1 MYFLIALF
9 ILHAFYIFIFVPIL
23 FSFQGRFFIFILI
36 SMQQVITWPWSY
48 AILTFGHMEEQL
60 SIHCMSCGRGC
71 LEALKSF
78 ETWLYIKH
86 YALAEFNVSLVVFF
100 FFQLAEICS

>member
-1 MYFLIALF
+1 
-9 ILHAFYIFIFVPIL
+9 
-23 FSFQGRFFIFILI
+23 
-36 SMQQVITWPWSY
+36 MQQVITWPWSY

-60 SIHCMSCGRGC
+60 SIHCMSCGHGC

-100 FFQLAEICS
+100 FSNLLKFAVNNVTTGACFFVR